1 MREVALDTETT
12 GLSPSEDR
20 VVEIGAVELVNLLP
34 TGRTYHAYIDPK
46 RTVPK
51 AAFDVHGLS
60 ESFLAGKPVFR
71 QILPGFLE
79 FVGDAPIIAHNAAF
93 DMGFI
98 NAELARLDRPA
109 LTNEVKDTL
118 ELSRKVRA
126 GLGSHSL
133 DTLCRFYD
141 VDLTVRDK
149 HGALVDARLLAQV
162 YLGLMGGRQ
171 MGLELAVETSQDEVT
186 AAIEPESPYGPRVFK
201 SRITDEERANH
212 LFFVATLKE
221 DAIWHDFQLVPP

>member
-1 MREVALDTETT
+1 MREIALDTETT

-34 TGRTYHAYIDPK
+34 TGRTFHTYIDPK
-46 RTVPK
+46 RSMPK
-51 AAFDVHGLS
+51 AAYDVHGLS

-71 QILPGFLE
+71 QILPAFLE

-93 DMGFI
+93 DMGFL
-98 NAELARLDRPA
+98 NAELARLDRPP

-118 ELSRKVRA
+118 EISRRVRA
-126 GLGSHSL
+126 GMGGHSL

-149 HGALVDARLLAQV
+149 HGALIDARLLAGV
-162 YLGLMGGRQ
+162 YLALMGGRQ
-171 MGLELAVETSQDEVT
+171 MGLALPGAEAGVAEVAVADPV
-186 AAIEPESPYGPRVFK
+186 SPYGPRVFR
-201 SRITDEERANH
+201 SRITDAERANH
-212 LFFVATLKE
+212 LFFVATLKA
-221 DAIWHDFQLVPP
+221 DAIWHDFQLVSD